1 MYDLLLDQWLYASES
16 DSLDFKR
23 DQYKFIKASDDGK
36 SELLKDILAMINS
49 WRTVDAYLVIGI
61 EDRQE
66 KPNILL

>member
-23 DQYKFIKASDDGK
+23 DQYKFIKASDDEK

-49 WRTVDAYLVIGI
+49 WRTVGAYLVIGI

>member
-23 DQYKFIKASDDGK
+23 DQYNFIKASDDEK